1 MFFKFGKFV
10 LGRYKMKKLVL
21 LLFAIF
27 SIEIIA
33 QTSEQYTYRAEFFF
47 GDIKEG
53 NTYNEVVDQQMEYLK
68 FLEENDLN
76 YGRALF
82 QPIWAGEYE
91 YDLVQYGFWPDG
103 QEQYRE
109 WGAYMNEYPAWA
121 AENSQYESEPFEM
134 KRSISM
140 RGVRAR
146 GIRIP
151 REEYDRFKFV
161 DFQQCSFEK
170 MGNLDKL
177 LDLAARVE
185 ASEIE
190 MGNRAGYGEHYL
202 LPYRGFEKPQYD
214 FVIMRHY
221 YSAEARSN
229 IVASWPEYRD
239 MMNKKGFRKEFQRY
253 ASCGPMSTFR
263 TDWLYNSAGN

>member
-1 MFFKFGKFV
+1 
-10 LGRYKMKKLVL
+10 
-21 LLFAIF
+21 
-27 SIEIIA
+27 
-33 QTSEQYTYRAEFFF
+33 
-47 GDIKEG
+47 
-53 NTYNEVVDQQMEYLK
+53 
-68 FLEENDLN
+68 
-76 YGRALF
+76 
-82 QPIWAGEYE
+82 
-91 YDLVQYGFWPDG
+91 
-103 QEQYRE
+103 
-109 WGAYMNEYPAWA
+109 
-121 AENSQYESEPFEM
+121 
-134 KRSISM
+134 M

-239 MMNKKGFRKEFQRY
+239 MMNEKGFRKEFQRY